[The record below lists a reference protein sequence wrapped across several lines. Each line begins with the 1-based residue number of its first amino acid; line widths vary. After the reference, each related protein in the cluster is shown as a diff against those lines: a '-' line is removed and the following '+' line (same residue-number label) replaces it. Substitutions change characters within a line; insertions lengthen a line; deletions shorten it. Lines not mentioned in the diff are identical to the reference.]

1 MTALE
6 QMVKILETRDPQHL
20 TWTKKEY
27 PEFDE
32 TEITIRKENKEV
44 LTFSFNTSF
53 GDIITFNY

>member
-6 QMVKILETRDPQHL
+6 QMVEILETRDPQHL